1 MAKAFK
7 FDSASLPRSSPTSRS
22 SRPNSSPAIEAALAF
37 FPGVDRTVGGYEGLI
52 QAQAAIADDAKKDA
66 FGLAYSVVSQL
77 WETISPDP
85 MLSKFEKDY
94 RWLTDVYESV
104 RPSDITGRLVWHA
117 LGAKT
122 IDLINEHVVVEL
134 PDAGTETIVLDA
146 QTIEDLLSGKRK
158 DADPK
163 EIEKQI
169 TARIARH
176 LTNPTFVELGKRL
189 NALREKYAGI
199 QQSSLDFL
207 RELLEL
213 ARDTVAAEKAVNE
226 MPREERGKAALTE
239 LFESLKT
246 DETPVIVENVVNR
259 IDEVVKAVRFEG
271 WQSTIRGDQEVRK
284 ALRYTLY
291 VQFKIRDNDVFEKA
305 LGYVREYY

>member
-1 MAKAFK
+1 V
-7 FDSASLPRSSPTSRS
+7 R
-22 SRPNSSPAIEAALAF
+22 
-37 FPGVDRTVGGYEGLI
+37 
-52 QAQAAIADDAKKDA
+52 DA

-77 WETISPDP
+77 WEAVSPDP
-85 MLSKFEKDY
+85 MLGEFRDDY

-122 IDLINEHVVVEL
+122 IDLINEHVQVEI
-134 PDAGTETIVLDA
+134 PQGAETIVLDA
-146 QTIEDLLSGKRK
+146 QTIEDLMTGKRK
-158 DADPK
+158 DVPIA

-176 LTNPTFVELGKRL
+176 LNNPVFIELGQRL
-189 NALREKYAGI
+189 NALREKYADI

-207 RELLEL
+207 RDLLEL
-213 ARDTVAAEKAVNE
+213 AKDTVAAEKAE
-226 MPREERGKAALTE
+226 KEIPREERGKAALTE
-239 LFESLKT
+239 LFEALKG
-246 DETPVIVENVVNR
+246 DETPIIVSNVVDR
-259 IDEVVKAVRFEG
+259 IDEVVRAVRFDG
-271 WQSTIRGDQEVRK
+271 WQSTIAGDQEVRK
-284 ALRYTLY
+284 ALRQTLY